1 MVRETTCQDLTAGEG
16 RSRSQNHQE
25 PSARQSGDR
34 GRGTEVPAW
43 GQADMG
49 GWRGVGGRGRK
60 AGEAQ
65 GKGSWLGKGVFRLP
79 LLLHM
84 ISLNSRSMSRLIL
97 LHTLKKLS
105 REMKKMETHVPVSAY
120 T

>member
-1 MVRETTCQDLTAGEG
+1 MVGETTCQDLTAGEG

-43 GQADMG
+43 GQADTG
-49 GWRGVGGRGRK
+49 RWWLGRGKK

-65 GKGSWLGKGVFRLP
+65 GKGSWLGNGVFRLP

-97 LHTLKKLS
+97 LHTLKKMS
-105 REMKKMETHVPVSAY
+105 REMKKTETHVPVPVY